1 MSLFVEVDS
10 VEKNCPVIINL
21 DNVLEIAPLKTGGVT
36 IFFADAASVN
46 GKHAM
51 KVHNDYDEFKQFVLQ
66 RVSSDDIAKTI
77 ERITPKES
85 KVKLK
90 PAPAK
95 SFAEIT
101 NSLEDRQGKL

>member
-10 VEKNCPVIINL
+10 VEKKCPVIINL
-21 DNVLEIAPLKTGGVT
+21 DNVLEIAPLIAGGCT

-51 KVHNDYDEFKQFVLQ
+51 KVTNPYEDFKQFVLQ
-66 RVSSDDIAKTI
+66 RVTAEDIAKTI
-77 ERITPKES
+77 DRITPVAKDA
-85 KVKLK
+85 KPKQPPVKQ
-90 PAPAK
+90 K

-101 NSLEDRQGKL
+101 NTLEQSKL